1 MILVAGARGNVGR
14 CVVQQLLA
22 AGERVRALTRDPASA
37 HFPEEVEV
45 VRGDLADAATLGP
58 AFPGVERMFFFTPE
72 KGGPEAVEAARR
84 AGVRRLVL
92 LSSAATQ
99 KADPCSNPISARHD
113 AVEKAVQAAGLAWT
127 FLRPDSF
134 AANAL
139 AWATTIRAHGVV
151 RAAYPH
157 TLRNPVDESDIAAVA
172 TTALLDERH
181 IGSAYLLTGPAL
193 ISQMQQVEAI
203 AAAIGTAV
211 RFEELSR
218 EQALSEMSQR
228 MPTAIALKL
237 LDYMAKSVHT
247 PPLVTA
253 DVERVLGRAARPFA
267 QWAHDHA
274 EAFRRR

>member
-1 MILVAGARGNVGR
+1 
-14 CVVQQLLA
+14 
-22 AGERVRALTRDPASA
+22 
-37 HFPEEVEV
+37 
-45 VRGDLADAATLGP
+45 
-58 AFPGVERMFFFTPE
+58 
-72 KGGPEAVEAARR
+72 
-84 AGVRRLVL
+84 
-92 LSSAATQ
+92 
-99 KADPCSNPISARHD
+99 
-113 AVEKAVQAAGLAWT
+113 
-127 FLRPDSF
+127 
-134 AANAL
+134 
-139 AWATTIRAHGVV
+139 
-151 RAAYPH
+151 
-157 TLRNPVDESDIAAVA
+157 
-172 TTALLDERH
+172 
-181 IGSAYLLTGPAL
+181 
-193 ISQMQQVEAI
+193 MQQVEAI